1 MPHPYVGAHMKRRE
15 FITLVGGTM
24 ATGAWPVYA
33 RAQHPDKPVIG
44 FLSARSEKE
53 SAHLVDA
60 FRKGLAEYGVFE
72 GQNATVDYT
81 WADSHY
87 ERLAGQAVD
96 LVSRQL
102 TVLVSVGGDM
112 TAKAAVS
119 ATRTT
124 PIVAVFIGDP
134 VVEGFVA
141 SLSRPGGNV
150 TGVSNLNAVIEAKR
164 LGLLREI
171 RPGLATV
178 GALLN
183 PDSLTVVSQQKDIEG
198 AARTIGLRVQ
208 FLKASNDLELEAAFK
223 SIVENRIPGLLVPA
237 DAFFAASRDRLAE
250 LAARNAVPAIYT
262 LREAAVSGGLMSYGN
277 DLPDT
282 YRLIGTYAARIV
294 KGAKPADL
302 PVLQPTKFQFVLNL
316 KAAKALGLAVPSGI
330 LAIADEVIE

>member
-1 MPHPYVGAHMKRRE
+1 LSISRPQRR
-15 FITLVGGTM
+15 
-24 ATGAWPVYA
+24 
-33 RAQHPDKPVIG
+33 
-44 FLSARSEKE
+44 SASTY
-53 SAHLVDA
+53 
-60 FRKGLAEYGVFE
+60 EYGVFE
-72 GQNATVDYT
+72 GQNVTVDYS

-96 LVSRQL
+96 LVSRQVA
-102 TVLVSVGGDM
+102 VLVSVGGDM

-119 ATRTT
+119 ATRAI

-134 VVEGFVA
+134 VVGGFVA

-150 TGVSNLNAVIEAKR
+150 TGVSNLNAVIETKR
-164 LGLLREI
+164 LGLLREVKPEI
-171 RPGLATV
+171 ATV

-183 PDSLTVVSQQKDIEG
+183 PDSLTAVSQQRDIEE

-208 FLKASNDLELEAAFK
+208 FLMASNDPELEAAFK
-223 SIVENRIPGLLVPA
+223 SIVENRIPALLVPA

-250 LAARNAVPAIYT
+250 LATRNAVPAIYS

-277 DLPDT
+277 DLPET

-302 PVLQPTKFQFVLNL
+302 PVVQPTRFEFVLNL
-316 KAAKALGLAVPSGI
+316 KTAKALGLTIPPGVI
-330 LAIADEVIE
+330 AIADDVIE

>member
-1 MPHPYVGAHMKRRE
+1 MKRRE
-15 FITLVGGTM
+15 FITLLGSTAIVGILP
-24 ATGAWPVYA
+24 ANV
-33 RAQHPDKPVIG
+33 RAQPSDKPVIG
-44 FLSARSEKE
+44 FLSARSAKE

-72 GQNATVDYT
+72 GQNATIKYS

-87 ERLAGQAVD
+87 ERLAGQATD
-96 LVSRQL
+96 LVKRQPA
-102 TVLVSVGGDM
+102 VLVSVGGDM
-112 TAKAAVS
+112 TAKAAFS

-134 VVEGFVA
+134 VVGGFVA

-171 RPGLATV
+171 KPGITIV
-178 GALLN
+178 GALIN
-183 PDSLTVVSQQKDIEG
+183 PDSLTATSQQKDLEQ

-208 FLKASNDLELEAAFK
+208 FLKARNDAEIEAAFK
-223 SIVENRIPGLLVPA
+223 SIVEERIPALLVPA
-237 DAFFAASRDRLAE
+237 DAFFAASRDKLAE
-250 LAARNAVPAIYT
+250 LAARNAVPAIYS
-262 LREAAVSGGLMSYGN
+262 LREAAISGGLMSYGN

-294 KGAKPADL
+294 RGEKPADL

-316 KAAKALGLAVPSGI
+316 KTAKALGLAIPSGV

>member
-1 MPHPYVGAHMKRRE
+1 MKRRE
-15 FITLVGGTM
+15 FITLFGSTAIVGILP
-24 ATGAWPVYA
+24 ANV
-33 RAQHPDKPVIG
+33 RAQSSDKPVIG
-44 FLSARSEKE
+44 FLSARSAKE

-72 GQNATVDYT
+72 GQNATIKYS

-87 ERLAGQAVD
+87 ERLAGQATD
-96 LVSRQL
+96 LVKRQPA
-102 TVLVSVGGDM
+102 VLVSVGGDM
-112 TAKAAVS
+112 TAKAAFS

-134 VVEGFVA
+134 VVGGFVA

-171 RPGLATV
+171 KPGITIV
-178 GALLN
+178 GALIN
-183 PDSLTVVSQQKDIEG
+183 PDSLTATSQQKDLEQ
-198 AARTIGLRVQ
+198 AARTIGLRIQ
-208 FLKASNDLELEAAFK
+208 FLKARNDAEIEAAFK
-223 SIVENRIPGLLVPA
+223 SIVEERIPALLVPA
-237 DAFFAASRDRLAE
+237 DAFFAASRDKLAE
-250 LAARNAVPAIYT
+250 LAARNAVPAIYS
-262 LREAAVSGGLMSYGN
+262 LREAAISGGLMSYGN

-294 KGAKPADL
+294 RGEKPADL

-316 KAAKALGLAVPSGI
+316 KTAKALGLAIPSGV